1 MFTLKGTALSGDN
14 FWKGIYGHVTAS
26 YIANYYACPD
36 PYAVTEMEDIAVAN
50 TAACFDMLD
59 RVVALRAIVNMDIFY
74 LLFFLLICLI
84 YIIIVVIVLKLKLW
98 VL

>member
-1 MFTLKGTALSGDN
+1 MEMFTLKGTALSGDN

-59 RVVALRAIVNMDIFY
+59 RVVALRAIVNTDIFEPAMHI
-74 LLFFLLICLI
+74 LLDAGS
-84 YIIIVVIVLKLKLW
+84 IIIDGILDGSLSI
-98 VL
+98 

>member
-1 MFTLKGTALSGDN
+1 MEMFTLKGTALSGDN

-59 RVVALRAIVNMDIFY
+59 RVVALRAIVNTDIFEPAMHT
-74 LLFFLLICLI
+74 LLDAGS
-84 YIIIVVIVLKLKLW
+84 IIIDGILDGSLSI
-98 VL
+98 